1 MYRLINLLYILFSAA
16 VVVVATVLKHIFILL
31 SPNITKQLNK
41 MLVVAKKHFIMG
53 GGVRAQH
60 SLTVFLKIKK
70 LE

>member
-1 MYRLINLLYILFSAA
+1 MYRLINLLYILFS
-16 VVVVATVLKHIFILL
+16 VTVVVATVLKHIFILL